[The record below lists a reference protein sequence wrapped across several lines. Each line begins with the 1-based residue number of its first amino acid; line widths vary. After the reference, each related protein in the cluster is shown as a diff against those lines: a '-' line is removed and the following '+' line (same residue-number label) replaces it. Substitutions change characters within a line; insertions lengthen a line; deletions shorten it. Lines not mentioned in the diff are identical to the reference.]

1 MHPIG
6 YPAVL
11 HDRNTLF
18 CRKGLSFINPVG
30 CQLVQELAG
39 VKGPGCCHVW
49 EADVGYTQPYWNNVK
64 RFQGWKGSQA
74 APGPWKSPGYHWLVA
89 ALCVHLTMHIQHFSE
104 SC

>member
-1 MHPIG
+1 
-6 YPAVL
+6 V
-11 HDRNTLF
+11 F
-18 CRKGLSFINPVG
+18 LSVFSVFVDSDWSVCVCNQDTVRQ